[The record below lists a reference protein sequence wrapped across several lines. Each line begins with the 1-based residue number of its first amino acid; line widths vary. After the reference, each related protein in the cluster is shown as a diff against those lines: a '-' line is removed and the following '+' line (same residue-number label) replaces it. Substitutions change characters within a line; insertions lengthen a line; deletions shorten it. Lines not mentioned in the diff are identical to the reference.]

1 MTKQLV
7 FMSRP
12 PDFDDKEVLLE
23 WVTRLSVRL
32 TGREPTPEEVE
43 EARRILASP
52 TTKEDDGPAM

>member
-7 FMSRP
+7 FMGRP

-23 WVTRLSVRL
+23 WVTRLSRRL
-32 TGREPTPEEVE
+32 TGREPTHQEIV

-52 TTKEDDGPAM
+52 TTKEPRR